1 MANEPTA
8 TLAQIGSV
16 LHALTGS
23 EEQAQWASEALENCG
38 EPHAEALATIA
49 PLIKHPDELVANWA
63 CKLVAR
69 SGPEASWTEPF
80 LTEALSART
89 EESVREEAAR
99 ALGQIGATSA
109 AAHEALAAA
118 ARQGGPRLKRLATA
132 SLDRSRPSG

>member
-1 MANEPTA
+1 M
-8 TLAQIGSV
+8 
-16 LHALTGS
+16 LHALAGS
-23 EEQAQWASEALENCG
+23 DEQVQWACEALENCG
-38 EPHAEALATIA
+38 EPQPEVLATIA
-49 PLIKHPDELVANWA
+49 PLISHPDELVASWA

-69 SGPEASWTEPF
+69 AGSEASWTESI

-99 ALGQIGATSA
+99 ALGRIGATST

-132 SLDRSRPSG
+132 SLGRSGPCG